1 MNLRLPWRKSN
12 KSNELSLVEQQ
23 LEGLYKPVEAR
34 PEFLDG
40 LRQQLVGVRERKW
53 LGLRVP
59 SFEFVLLVIGALAS
73 LSLVLVTGIRAVL
86 TLLGTL
92 GVIQAS
98 KQVNKKPIANKM
110 AIN

>member
-1 MNLRLPWRKSN
+1 MKFTLPWRKSN
-12 KSNELSLVEQQ
+12 KHSELDQVEQQ
-23 LEGLYKPVEAR
+23 LETLYTPVAAR

-40 LRQQLVGVRERKW
+40 LRQQLVGASERRW

-73 LSLVLVTGIRAVL
+73 VSLVLVTGIRALL

-98 KQVNKKPIANKM
+98 KQVNKKPIANKV